1 MRLRNANDNYF
12 DFGMFQFHIFH
23 IFTSQARKNNIK
35 NERRIEFIDVLV
47 TSFCVYCLCCQLFYQ
62 SLIVLYTLG

>member
-1 MRLRNANDNYF
+1 
-12 DFGMFQFHIFH
+12 MFQFHIFH

-47 TSFCVYCLCCQLFYQ
+47 ASLLFVLSIILSKLC
-62 SLIVLYTLG
+62 LIVLYTLG